1 MKNHFIQFLKSN
13 IDDETDELIAMDIN
27 FIEMQQSLR
36 KQMKE
41 DKEQTMDVIQSLCK
55 FIFGPLTP

>member
-13 IDDETDELIAMDIN
+13 IDDETNELIAMDIN